1 MCNRCL
7 VIVIVE
13 DEQHE
18 MFVRRYLRRRGMEPH
33 AMRIKRS
40 PSGEGSAEHWV
51 RKAFV
56 EEANVYRNRHARTKL
71 ILVIDADTATVQDRL
86 SQLDQALKNAGK
98 KPVDPANE
106 QIARL
111 IPKRN
116 IETWILCLNEKP
128 VDEETDYK
136 NTRDDWNELIPP
148 AAETLFQWTSSKA
161 EPPNHCV
168 DSLRIG
174 VRELNRL
181 RF

>member
-1 MCNRCL
+1 VESSAVL
-7 VIVIVE
+7 FALTGVVIFFLGLWVG
-13 DEQHE
+13 
-18 MFVRRYLRRRGMEPH
+18 FRRGR
-33 AMRIKRS
+33 A
-40 PSGEGSAEHWV
+40 GA
-51 RKAFV
+51 
-56 EEANVYRNRHARTKL
+56 
-71 ILVIDADTATVQDRL
+71 Q